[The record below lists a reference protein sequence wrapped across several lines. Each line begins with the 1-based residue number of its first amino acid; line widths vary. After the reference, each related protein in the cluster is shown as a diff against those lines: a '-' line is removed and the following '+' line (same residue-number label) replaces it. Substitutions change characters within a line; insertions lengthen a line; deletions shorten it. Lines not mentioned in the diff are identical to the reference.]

1 VALNL
6 CGIYSILKRIVR
18 TSISGGAI
26 PATRP
31 RFRQMQTLQKFVAVH
46 SSVHNHFNQ
55 ERHLHSRCNF
65 KLNRAAALAEW
76 RQLGAT

>member
-1 VALNL
+1 LGILSRRVALNL

-31 RFRQMQTLQKFVAVH
+31 RKRGFLKVR
-46 SSVHNHFNQ
+46 
-55 ERHLHSRCNF
+55 NF
-65 KLNRAAALAEW
+65 GRATEGGG
-76 RQLGAT
+76 QS